1 MAFRPPQ
8 GTLGELV
15 RAAME
20 DVAMR
25 KRERPGLVSEVARAR
40 LRPRGFLAALTD
52 PERCGFALIC
62 EVKRA
67 SPSAGT
73 LRAAADAPSLARAFV
88 EGGTRC
94 VSVLTEGRRF
104 GGSLQDLR
112 AVREAVDVPLLRKDF
127 MVDPYMAFEAA
138 EAGADCILLIAG
150 ALEPSRMEEIAAAA
164 RELGLDILIELANAR
179 DVPVIDAIDTPLVGV
194 NARDLET
201 LEVDAARFD
210 RLAPSLRRP
219 GRTLVAESGIRDAV
233 DIRRVAEWGARAA
246 LVGESLMRS
255 GDPVRAVRALVEAG
269 A

>member
-40 LRPRGFLAALTD
+40 PRPRGFLAALTD

-179 DVPVIDAIDTPLVGV
+179 DDEA
-194 NARDLET
+194 NARDVAANARE
-201 LEVDAARFD
+201 EADKARSRVADA
-210 RLAPSLRRP
+210 
-219 GRTLVAESGIRDAV
+219 RDAV
-233 DIRRVAEWGARAA
+233 AGAREEDTVHLAESMA
-246 LVGESLMRS
+246 RMEATLDRVGGQIEEGRTDVL
-255 GDPVRAVRALVEAG
+255 
-269 A
+269 